1 MFRGLQRCLDCG
13 FVSYDSAAV
22 DVSGLYDDAYFAGG
36 EYADYRGQ
44 EPAIRR
50 SMRRHLTQM
59 SRYQRPGGALL
70 EVGCAYGFFLDE
82 ARGQFDRVKGV
93 DVAEGAI
100 DHARD
105 RLGLDASVADFP
117 SLETSDRF
125 DAICMWDT
133 IEHVPEPDRFVAKA
147 HELLVP
153 GGHLFITTGDIDS
166 LNARLRGAK
175 WRQIHPPT
183 HLNYFSRRT
192 LELML
197 ARLGFTV
204 AGTET
209 ASYYH
214 TLFDVC
220 AILEIRG
227 GFIGRTA
234 GIARRI
240 AGPRLGNRLGIWVDL
255 RDILFVA
262 AARR

>member
-1 MFRGLQRCLDCG
+1 MNCG
-13 FVSYDSAAV
+13 FISYDAAAV
-22 DVSGLYDDAYFAGG
+22 DLSGLYDDSYFAGG

-59 SRYQRPGGALL
+59 SRYGRAGGALL

-82 ARGQFDRVKGV
+82 ARGQFDRVMGV
-93 DVAEGAI
+93 DVAEGAVAY
-100 DHARD
+100 ARD

-117 SLETSDRF
+117 SLATSDRF

-133 IEHVPEPDRFVAKA
+133 IEHVPDPDHFVVKA
-147 HELLVP
+147 HELLAP

-166 LNARLRGAK
+166 FNARLRGAK

-183 HLNYFSRRT
+183 HLNYFSKRT
-192 LELML
+192 LGLML
-197 ARLGFTV
+197 TRLGFSV

-227 GFIGRTA
+227 GPIGRAA

-240 AGPRLGNRLGIWVDL
+240 AGPRLGNRLGVWVDL

-262 AARR
+262 ASRG

>member
-1 MFRGLQRCLDCG
+1 
-13 FVSYDSAAV
+13 V
-22 DVSGLYDDAYFAGG
+22 DLSGLYDDSYFAGG

-50 SMRRHLTQM
+50 NMRRHLTQM
-59 SRYQRPGGALL
+59 SRYRPAGGALL

-82 ARGQFDRVKGV
+82 SRGQFDRVKGV
-93 DVAEGAI
+93 DVAEGAVG
-100 DHARD
+100 HARD

-117 SLETSDRF
+117 SLATSDRF

-133 IEHVPEPDRFVAKA
+133 IEHVPDPDRFVAKA
-147 HELLVP
+147 HELLAP
-153 GGHLFITTGDIDS
+153 NGHLFITTGDIDS
-166 LNARLRGAK
+166 VNARLRGAR

-183 HLNYFSRRT
+183 HLNYFSKRT

-197 ARLGFTV
+197 TRLGFGV

-227 GFIGRTA
+227 GPIGKAA

-240 AGPRLGNRLGIWVDL
+240 AGPRLGNGLGVWVDL

-262 AARR
+262 AVRR